1 MSDPINAELEIIFS
15 KSQNADEWNNA
26 FLSANKASASHIQA
40 ALSCRHLLNASS
52 KSQNE
57 KDLTASLDV
66 GDVSLENALA
76 GLELL
81 NEWGSDQGVKSAY
94 AEKAKKKW
102 PESSVFD
109 STN

>member
-1 MSDPINAELEIIFS
+1 MSDPINAELETIFP
-15 KSQNADEWNNA
+15 KSQNADEWNSA
-26 FLSANKASASHIQA
+26 FLSANKTSVPHIQA
-40 ALSCRHLLNASS
+40 ALTCRHLLDASN

-66 GDVSLENALA
+66 GDISIEDALA

-81 NEWGSDQGVKSAY
+81 NEWGSDKGVKSAY

-109 STN
+109 LSD

>member
-1 MSDPINAELEIIFS
+1 MADPINAELETILP
-15 KSQNADEWNNA
+15 KSQNPDEWNNA
-26 FLSANKASASHIQA
+26 FLSANKTSVPHIQA
-40 ALSCRHLLNASS
+40 ALECRHLLNAN

-57 KDLTASLDV
+57 KELTASLDA
-66 GDVSLENALA
+66 GDVSIETALA

-81 NEWGSDQGVKSAY
+81 NEWGSDQGVKNAY

-109 STN
+109 LN